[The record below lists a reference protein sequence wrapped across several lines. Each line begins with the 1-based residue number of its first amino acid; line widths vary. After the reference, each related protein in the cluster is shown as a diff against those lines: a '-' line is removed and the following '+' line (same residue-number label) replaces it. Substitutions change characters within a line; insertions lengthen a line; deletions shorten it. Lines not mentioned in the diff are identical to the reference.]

1 MWVVKIGGSLAFS
14 KTLPA
19 WLEVLVRYGGGR
31 VIIVPGGGKFAN
43 LVRRA
48 QQYWQFADD
57 TAHCMALSAMD
68 QFGFMMAGIRR
79 ELTPVADVYHLR
91 KALGETR
98 VPIWLPSTMAV
109 ANNAIAA
116 SWEFSSDSL
125 AAWLASHIE
134 AHRLILVKSFN
145 PYWVEVPVSDLSAQA
160 IVDQHFVTMIGKAH
174 FETWL
179 LGDKGHEVMAKAL
192 CLGAAPGTRVVPR
205 ASQLGEL
212 SDVM

>member
-48 QQYWQFADD
+48 QQYWKFADD
-57 TAHCMALSAMD
+57 TAHGMALSAMD

-125 AAWLASHIE
+125 AAVRPTSRRLGRSRNSRRQLA
-134 AHRLILVKSFN
+134 
-145 PYWVEVPVSDLSAQA
+145 VPESL
-160 IVDQHFVTMIGKAH
+160 GKASVARIE
-174 FETWL
+174 F
-179 LGDKGHEVMAKAL
+179 GV
-192 CLGAAPGTRVVPR
+192 GAEDA
-205 ASQLGEL
+205 
-212 SDVM
+212 